1 MIKILI
7 KNDEG
12 YRKASNALIQVDFLP
27 FWILKKKK
35 KQKQTLLIG
44 KYT

>member
-12 YRKASNALIQVDFLP
+12 HRKASNALIQVDFLP
-27 FWILKKKK
+27 FWIFK